1 MLSLENEEQHHP
13 DLTMLSLSVTFAAF
27 AFAFASFAA
36 KLPDP
41 DPVPWDWRVPVGWT
55 QVLLPGGGCRQFA

>member
-1 MLSLENEEQHHP
+1 LLSLENEEQHHP
-13 DLTMLSLSVTFAAF
+13 DLTMLSLSVTFA